1 MFGRKKIAELEEE
14 IRLKV
19 EGQKDYDGMRN
30 MQSKLIR
37 ATLIRSR

>member
-19 EGQKDYDGMRN
+19 DKKIPGRN
-30 MQSKLIR
+30 MQSVNV
-37 ATLIRSR
+37 S